1 MSLWLGAGAALRTWN
16 RPRAR
21 GYGRHMGQRPAVAVV
36 LPVKGHHAHSEA
48 NWMNQLAM
56 DYEGGDVQV
65 RGVPGRMPVRAAD
78 TRRTDSS
85 DRRRRRRRRRGLGW
99 KQGLTDRDAGR
110 GPAQYLFVLEA
121 RADPAYGQL
130 RQLVETLRANSCLTP
145 RQRVELVVAGRAMT
159 CSQKLHNMLAGLARA
174 APAAEYVLFLDD
186 DIKVSAL
193 LFPGLGPFW
202 SRSLLPM
209 H

>member
-1 MSLWLGAGAALRTWN
+1 MEAAAYAAGAGAGAGLGLLGALWLGAGAALRTWN

-65 RGVPGRMPVRAAD
+65 RGVPGRTPVRAAD

-85 DRRRRRRRRRGLGW
+85 DRRRRRRRGLGW
-99 KQGLTDRDAGR
+99 KQGLTDRDA
-110 GPAQYLFVLEA
+110 
-121 RADPAYGQL
+121 DP
-130 RQLVETLRANSCLTP
+130 RS
-145 RQRVELVVAGRAMT
+145 T
-159 CSQKLHNMLAGLARA
+159 CSCWRRGRTRRTGNCGSWWRRCGPTRA
-174 APAAEYVLFLDD
+174 
-186 DIKVSAL
+186 
-193 LFPGLGPFW
+193 
-202 SRSLLPM
+202 
-209 H
+209 